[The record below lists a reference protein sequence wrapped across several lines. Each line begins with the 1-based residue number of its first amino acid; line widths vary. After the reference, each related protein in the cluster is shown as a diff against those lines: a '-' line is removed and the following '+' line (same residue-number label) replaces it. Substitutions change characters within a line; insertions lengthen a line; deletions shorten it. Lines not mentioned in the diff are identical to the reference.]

1 VTLKTIANLARTG
14 VDIVSAG
21 ALTHSAPAMDLA
33 LDIAVD
39 SPVPKA

>member
-1 VTLKTIANLARTG
+1 MIANLARIG

-21 ALTHSAPAMDLA
+21 ALTHSAPAVDLA

-39 SPVPKA
+39 RAGSKA